1 MASITNN
8 FNALKNKNPKM
19 TDSDAMKEAM
29 RLTADTRTKIRKA
42 DEVARKAKAKEKPG
56 WIEKLKM
63 GATKHIKEKY
73 HSKAG
78 KEHLLKKKA
87 GM

>member
-8 FNALKNKNPKM
+8 FNALTKKHPDWTDNK
-19 TDSDAMKEAM
+19 AMEEAM
-29 RLTADTRTKIRKA
+29 RLTAESQAKQRGA
-42 DEVARKAKAKEKPG
+42 DETARKAKAKEKPG

-73 HSKAG
+73 HSKVG